1 MTCTQILACLKGQ
14 DCLLDQTALKLRYSK
29 VELRLRVPLIQINS
43 CAEVLNSILMVSH
56 VLVYQSTL
64 YENRLVLLQQLLHLS
79 ELLQGF
85 LELLCTAEHE
95 TEMEHGR
102 DVRAAVLERI
112 LVEDYGV
119 LYFLVFELSVW
130 VRR

>member
-1 MTCTQILACLKGQ
+1 M
-14 DCLLDQTALKLRYSK
+14 
-29 VELRLRVPLIQINS
+29 ELRLRVPLIQINS

-56 VLVYQSTL
+56 VLVHQSTL

-102 DVRAAVLERI
+102 DVRAAVLECI

-130 VRR
+130 VRG